1 MEQSNMAI
9 VEIEKRERR
18 KYKKLYLNARGIAVT
33 AVIAL
38 VILFIFLVSTVR
50 ANIRLQSEIKQMED
64 VKVVVR

>member
-64 VKVVVR
+64 VKVVLR